1 MLKILGILVL
11 LVSLLP
17 LLIGAGGA
25 IFVFALM
32 GKPPICKMADDRFT
46 AAEEAVKKYQSAKG
60 TPREA
65 DAQRDADSAMK
76 SAKSAS
82 DSCADANAYYR
93 RNGFISAVVALVG
106 LMGTVLGAV
115 LTFIGFRRKNLA

>member
-1 MLKILGILVL
+1 MLKVLGILVL

-32 GKPPICKMADDRFT
+32 GKPPICKLADDRFRD
-46 AAEEAVKKYQSAKG
+46 AEEAVKKYQAAKG

-76 SAKSAS
+76 LAKSAS

-93 RNGFISAVVALVG
+93 RNGIICAVVAFIG
-106 LMGTVLGAV
+106 LIGTVLGAV
-115 LTFIGFRRKNLA
+115 LTIVGFRSKKLA